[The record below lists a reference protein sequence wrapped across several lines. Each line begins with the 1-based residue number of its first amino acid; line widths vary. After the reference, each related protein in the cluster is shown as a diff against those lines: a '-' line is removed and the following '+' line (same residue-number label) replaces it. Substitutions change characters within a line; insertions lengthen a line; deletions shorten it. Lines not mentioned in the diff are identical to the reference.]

1 MARPGFVH
9 DVDERTPPLLVHAGE
24 GFRLEQLPLGTHV
37 IYPPEAMPAVDD
49 LGATIDE
56 ALDGPLDSDPL
67 VQRLTPGMKLTI
79 AFDDVTVPWP
89 RMRQPDVR
97 GRIIEKVLAL
107 AAQAGVDDVQLVVGN
122 GLQRRITEAEM
133 MHIVGE
139 RVFRSFF
146 ADGKLN
152 NHDALAVS
160 GSINDRAAESDLLVY
175 VHVTLRQSG
184 NGAAAV
190 VHGLGSADLLIRR
203 GGLDA
208 VRAGTADAVPDDV
221 TLPPVFSVEA
231 VVDNSAF
238 SAGLDF
244 LAKREWEWSLRDRT
258 TASALLHG
266 LKVTPPKAR
275 RKLINSAEAN
285 YAVIQVKAGNPDAVA
300 VASTEKVH
308 QQQLVPVSGQ
318 SDVLITGVAQH
329 APFSSDSIV
338 NPVLAAWM
346 ALGHIFNATTGTPLV
361 REGGAVIIYHPAP
374 KEFSALHH
382 PSYVDFFADVLAA
395 GNDPEEMRDTFEA
408 KYANDAWY
416 AHLYQTSNAY
426 HGVHPF
432 LVWYQVA
439 RALEHCG
446 DIVWVGANRATIDRL
461 GFRSATTLHDALEIV
476 AATVGRTP
484 KINFVHQ
491 PPHLIADVS

>member
-9 DVDERTPPLLVHAGE
+9 DVDERTPPLLVHSGE
-24 GFRLEQLPLGTHV
+24 GFRLEQLPLGTQV
-37 IYPPEAMPAVDD
+37 IYPPEAIPAVDD
-49 LGATIDE
+49 LGIAIDD
-56 ALDGPLDSDPL
+56 ALEGPLDSDPL
-67 VQRLTPGMKLTI
+67 LQRLSPGMKLTI

-122 GLQRRITEAEM
+122 GLQRRITEREM
-133 MHIVGE
+133 LHIVGE

-175 VHVTLRQSG
+175 VHVTLRPTG

-190 VHGLGSADLLIRR
+190 VNGLGSAELLIRR
-203 GGLDA
+203 GGLDS
-208 VRAGTADAVPDDV
+208 VRAGTVDAVSQDLN
-221 TLPPVFSVEA
+221 LPPLFSVEA
-231 VVDNSAF
+231 VVDNHAF

-258 TASALLHG
+258 TASAILRG
-266 LKVTPPKAR
+266 LKITPAKAR
-275 RKLINSAEAN
+275 RKLINAAEAN
-285 YAVIQVKAGNPDAVA
+285 YAVIQVKAGDPHAVA
-300 VASTEKVH
+300 EASTAMVH
-308 QQQLVPVSGQ
+308 RQQLVPVSGQ
-318 SDVLITGVAQH
+318 SDVLITGVGQH
-329 APFSSDSIV
+329 APYSADSIV
-338 NPVLAAWM
+338 NPILAAWM
-346 ALGHIFNATTGTPLV
+346 ALGHTFHANTGTPLV
-361 REGGAVIIYHPAP
+361 REGGAMIIYHPAP

-382 PSYVDFFADVLAA
+382 PSYVDFFADVLAV
-395 GNDPEEMRDTFEA
+395 GNDPETMRDTFEE
-408 KYANDAWY
+408 KYANDSWY

-432 LVWYQVA
+432 LMWYQVA
-439 RALEHCG
+439 SAIQHCG
-446 DIVWVGANRATIDRL
+446 DIVWVGANRDTVDRL
-461 GFRSATTLHDALEIV
+461 GFRTATTLHDALEIV
-476 AATVGRTP
+476 TATVGATP